1 MPTELI
7 VVLVLIAVVAIIWF
21 LRKESAKAEEQ
32 RKVDEF
38 RRLRDAADAQD
49 RAAMDASAVEAP
61 ARPAARSG
69 DLLQEAADRASGLRY
84 ERAADRLDAMTA
96 DLAEARAEA
105 DHAAARQAGRAG
117 AALAAVQAA
126 AAAHGG
132 AVPGDGTRDC
142 PPGYPIK
149 GNLPSQQYYES
160 GQRGYA
166 QVIPDVCFQS
176 VAAAEAADFAVSGT
190 GDDVIVDEIVDVVDI
205 GDERP
210 ASAGIAAAAVA
221 AADAGG
227 VPPGAIR
234 GDGSRECPSAY
245 PIKGNSQ
252 SMLYHEPGSAT
263 YQATVAEFCFSSVQ
277 AAETAGFAATRF

>member
-7 VVLVLIAVVAIIWF
+7 VILVVIAVIAIIWF

-32 RKVDEF
+32 RKIDEF
-38 RRLRDAADAQD
+38 RRLREAADAQD
-49 RAAMDASAVEAP
+49 RAAVAATAAAAP
-61 ARPAARSG
+61 ARPASSG
-69 DLLQEAADRASGLRY
+69 GLLQEAANTASGLRY
-84 ERAADRLDAMTA
+84 EQAADRLDAMTA
-96 DLAEARAEA
+96 DLAEARADA
-105 DHAAARQAGRAG
+105 DRAAARQAGRAG
-117 AALAAVQAA
+117 TVLAAVQAA
-126 AAAHGG
+126 AAAHGD

-166 QVIPDVCFQS
+166 QVIPEVCFQS
-176 VAAAEAADFAVSGT
+176 VAAAEAADFAPAGT
-190 GDDVIVDEIVDVVDI
+190 SDDVIVDDVVDVVAVE
-205 GDERP
+205 DERP
-210 ASAGIAAAAVA
+210 GSARVVAEAVA
-221 AADAGG
+221 AADMGG

-252 SMLYHEPGSAT
+252 SMLYHEPSSAT

-277 AAETAGFAATRF
+277 AAEAAGFAATRF

>member
-1 MPTELI
+1 
-7 VVLVLIAVVAIIWF
+7 
-21 LRKESAKAEEQ
+21 
-32 RKVDEF
+32 
-38 RRLRDAADAQD
+38 
-49 RAAMDASAVEAP
+49 MDASAVEAP
-61 ARPAARSG
+61 TRSSASSG

-105 DHAAARQAGRAG
+105 DRVAARQAGRVG
-117 AALAAVQAA
+117 AAHAAVQAA

-142 PPGYPIK
+142 PPGYPVK

-176 VAAAEAADFAVSGT
+176 VAAAEAADFALAGT

>member
-1 MPTELI
+1 MPMELI
-7 VVLVLIAVVAIIWF
+7 VILVVIAVIAIIWF

-49 RAAMDASAVEAP
+49 RAARDASVAPAP
-61 ARPAARSG
+61 ARPVARGG
-69 DLLQEAADRASGLRY
+69 DPLQEAADRASGLRY
-84 ERAADRLDAMTA
+84 EHAADQLDAMTA

-105 DHAAARQAGRAG
+105 DRVAARQAGRVG

-142 PPGYPIK
+142 PPGYPVK

-190 GDDVIVDEIVDVVDI
+190 GDDVIVDEVVDVVDI
-205 GDERP
+205 ADERP